1 MESGDERLSRVSFTH
16 RIIASSVGGIM
27 TAFVMT
33 PLDVVKVRMQS
44 SRAYSETKCLIYC
57 NGLAERLST
66 CPLSRN
72 TCSMSWSERAM
83 KCAGRWNLF
92 TSNESHCCS
101 TCIPHYNNQSF
112 VSFSCRSPN
121 VSDTVLRIIR
131 NEGILSLWSGLSPT
145 LVMTLPQTVIYFTV
159 NDWLKYH
166 VGYTSKTVNKSPVMT
181 SGSFQNF
188 ISPKDFLPPL
198 VGGVSRIFAVMAVS
212 PIELLRTKIQAR
224 KVLYRDITSL
234 VVTTVKQDGLKSLW
248 LGAGPTLLRDVP
260 YSMVFW
266 LTYDYMKS
274 GFINKQIRTHLL
286 SNSELP
292 ATFDRIHFSHA
303 FGFGAA
309 AGFISGV
316 LTHPFDV
323 IKTHRQVD
331 FGKYSFSFNHLHPTS
346 TWTLLHNLYIKN
358 GLPALFSGFTPRIIK
373 TTGASAI
380 MIAVFESLKE
390 KVVNIGTS

>member
-1 MESGDERLSRVSFTH
+1 MESPDHFSCRFFPVTHCSHTPTYRQRDEKLSKVSFTH

-44 SRAYSETKCLIYC
+44 SRTYSETKCLIYC

-83 KCAGRWNLF
+83 K
-92 TSNESHCCS
+92 
-101 TCIPHYNNQSF
+101 
-112 VSFSCRSPN
+112 
-121 VSDTVLRIIR
+121 IIR

-145 LVMTLPQTVIYFTV
+145 LVMTLPQTVIYFT
-159 NDWLKYH
+159 
-166 VGYTSKTVNKSPVMT
+166 TVNKSPVMT

-234 VVTTVKQDGLKSLW
+234 VVTTDGLKSLW

-292 ATFDRIHFSHA
+292 VTFDRIHFSHA

-331 FGKYSFSFNHLHPTS
+331 FGKYSFSFS
-346 TWTLLHNLYIKN
+346 KFIKQ
-358 GLPALFSGFTPRIIK
+358 
-373 TTGASAI
+373 SACI
-380 MIAVFESLKE
+380 LVLCT
-390 KVVNIGTS
+390 KVVRIYL